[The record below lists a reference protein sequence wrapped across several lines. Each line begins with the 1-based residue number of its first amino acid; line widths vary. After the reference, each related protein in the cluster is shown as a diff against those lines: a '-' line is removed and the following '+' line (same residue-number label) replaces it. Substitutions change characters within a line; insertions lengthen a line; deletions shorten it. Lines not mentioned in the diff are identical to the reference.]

1 MASISLAAFSA
12 LTPEEQQ
19 AILNGSTVYYVVPTT
34 PKPLRRLVFS
44 DYSQS
49 EISDTFSIP
58 SNYVVGGKTVIAM
71 QIPQPSSIGQALSFG
86 DWVFSQVDFSKPVVT
101 PVPAPTITPTPT
113 PTTTP
118 TPVPIVTLDTG
129 LKQIRLVARIL
140 PEDVAVS
147 VTNVDL
153 TVRIA
158 PYDPV
163 LEIGR
168 AHV

>member
-19 AILNGSTVYYVVPTT
+19 AILNGPTVYYVVPTT

-71 QIPQPSSIGQALSFG
+71 F
-86 DWVFSQVDFSKPVVT
+86 
-101 PVPAPTITPTPT
+101 
-113 PTTTP
+113 
-118 TPVPIVTLDTG
+118 
-129 LKQIRLVARIL
+129 IRLTKWPIQ
-140 PEDVAVS
+140 E
-147 VTNVDL
+147 TK
-153 TVRIA
+153 
-158 PYDPV
+158 
-163 LEIGR
+163 
-168 AHV
+168 